1 MHVVGITGGIGSGK
15 SSFCHAF
22 SHLGITVIDTDQLAH
37 QLTQA
42 SSAAIPF
49 ILEKFGEAAIQHD
62 GALNRTWMRQHI
74 FSNPTGKHSLE
85 KILHPL
91 IYEMASELIQNEP
104 PEHAY
109 CILAVPLLFET
120 QLFQNL
126 IDYSI
131 AIDCVEILQIE
142 RVKSRSHLS
151 EIEIRQIIATQMSSE
166 QRNQYADKVL
176 HNNGTL
182 QDIDAKVS
190 QTHDFLLQKF
200 KLINQ

>member
-22 SHLGITVIDTDQLAH
+22 VRLGITVIDTDQLAH

-42 SSAAIPF
+42 SSAAMPAIVA
-49 ILEKFGEAAIQHD
+49 KFGESAIQAD

-74 FSNPTGKHSLE
+74 FSNPSGKQTLE

-91 IYEMASELIQNEP
+91 IYKMAAELIKNEP
-104 PEHAY
+104 LEQAY

-120 QLFQNL
+120 QLFLRL

-131 AIDCVEILQIE
+131 AIDCEERLQIE

-151 EIEIRQIIATQMSSE
+151 EIEIRQIIATQMNRA
-166 QRNQYADKVL
+166 QRNQYADEIL
-176 HNNGTL
+176 RNDGTL

-200 KLINQ
+200 KLIKQ

>member
-22 SHLGITVIDTDQLAH
+22 VRLGITVIDTDQLAH

-42 SSAAIPF
+42 SSAAMPAIVA
-49 ILEKFGEAAIQHD
+49 EFGKSAIQAD

-74 FSNPTGKHSLE
+74 FSNPSGKQTLE

-91 IYEMASELIQNEP
+91 IYKMAAELIKNEP
-104 PEHAY
+104 PEQAY

-120 QLFQNL
+120 QLFLRL

-131 AIDCVEILQIE
+131 AIDCEEHLQIE

-151 EIEIRQIIATQMSSE
+151 ETEIRQIMATQMSRE
-166 QRNQYADKVL
+166 QRNQYADEVL
-176 HNNGTL
+176 RNDGTL

-200 KLINQ
+200 KLIKQ

>member
-1 MHVVGITGGIGSGK
+1 MYVVGITGGIGSGK

-22 SHLGITVIDTDQLAH
+22 VRLGITVIDTDQLAH

-42 SSAAIPF
+42 SSAAMPA
-49 ILEKFGEAAIQHD
+49 ILAKFGESAIQDD

-74 FSNPTGKHSLE
+74 FSNPTGKQTLE

-91 IYEMASELIQNEP
+91 IYKMAAELIKNVPLEQ
-104 PEHAY
+104 AY

-120 QLFQNL
+120 QLFLSL

-131 AIDCVEILQIE
+131 AIDCEEYLQIE

-151 EIEIRQIIATQMSSE
+151 EIEIRQIITTQMSRE
-166 QRNQYADKVL
+166 QRNQYADEVL
-176 HNNGTL
+176 SNNGTP

-190 QTHDFLLQKF
+190 QTHDFLLKKF
-200 KLINQ
+200 KLIKQ

>member
-22 SHLGITVIDTDQLAH
+22 IRLGITVIDTDQLAH

-42 SSAAIPF
+42 DSSAMPL
-49 ILEKFGEAAIQHD
+49 ILEEFGAPALQEN
-62 GALNRTWMRQHI
+62 GALNRIWMRQHV
-74 FSNPTGKHSLE
+74 FSHPTGKQTLE

-91 IYEMASELIQNEP
+91 IYTMAAALIQNES
-104 PEHAY
+104 PEQAY

-131 AIDCVEILQIE
+131 AIDCEEYLQIE
-142 RVKSRSHLS
+142 RVKTRNHLS
-151 EIEIRQIIATQMSSE
+151 EIEIKKIIATQISRE
-166 QRNQYADKVL
+166 QRNQYADEIL
-176 HNNGTL
+176 RNDGTL
-182 QDIDAKVS
+182 KDIEAKVS

-200 KLINQ
+200 KSIKQ